1 MAQYPPSPPSLRW
14 VFVGLRAFSTVVLVG
29 AGWIGITLM
38 EDGDTLGALRY
49 VAGAASFAAATWV
62 SPYSTAFLVFLG
74 LPILILPVSAGS
86 GVIFAVIVVVAFG
99 WLLWSKRRPIQ
110 LDAETIVRAEDD
122 AVMPHAVPLVEA
134 FTSMDWAQVG
144 AVSIMLSRV
153 NVISSLL
160 LSPDKT
166 RCAQVTDVVI
176 AITSKFPGGR
186 TLVTRNS
193 GGVALPPWAL
203 ANDHRGEKPVALAI
217 AHDKALGLLE
227 ANGLKPIPFDPQDV
241 VDFFLAEEKR
251 HMAYAVDTEARMQP
265 SLKGSG
271 PLDSSDDSAQRIR
284 EWKMAEGPTV

>member
-1 MAQYPPSPPSLRW
+1 
-14 VFVGLRAFSTVVLVG
+14 VFLGLRVFSTVVLAG

-74 LPILILPVSAGS
+74 LPILILPVSTGS
-86 GVIFAVIVVVAFG
+86 GVIFTVIVVVAFG
-99 WLLWSKRRPIQ
+99 WLLWSKRRPIKF
-110 LDAETIVRAEDD
+110 DSETIVRAEDD
-122 AVMPHAVPLVEA
+122 AVMPQAVPFVEA
-134 FTSMDWAQVG
+134 FTSMGWAQVG
-144 AVSIMLSRV
+144 AVSIMLRRV

-166 RCAQVTDVVI
+166 QCAQVTDVVI
-176 AITSKFPGGR
+176 AITSQFTGGR

-193 GGVALPPWAL
+193 GGVALPPWGL
-203 ANDHRGEKPVALAI
+203 ANDHRGEKPVALAV
-217 AHDKALGLLE
+217 AHDEALRLIE
-227 ANGLKPIPFDPQDV
+227 ANGFKPIPFDPDNV

-251 HMAYAVDTEARMQP
+251 HMAYAVDSETRMQT

-271 PLDSSDDSAQRIR
+271 PLDSSDASAQRIR
-284 EWKMAEGPTV
+284 EWRMAEGPTV

>member
-1 MAQYPPSPPSLRW
+1 
-14 VFVGLRAFSTVVLVG
+14 VFLGLRVFSTVVLAG

-74 LPILILPVSAGS
+74 LPILILPVSTGS
-86 GVIFAVIVVVAFG
+86 GVIFTVIVVVAFG
-99 WLLWSKRRPIQ
+99 WLLWSKRRPIKF
-110 LDAETIVRAEDD
+110 DSETIVRAEDD
-122 AVMPHAVPLVEA
+122 AVMPQAVPFVEA
-134 FTSMDWAQVG
+134 FTSMGWAQVG
-144 AVSIMLSRV
+144 AVSIMLRRV

-166 RCAQVTDVVI
+166 QCAQVTDVVI
-176 AITSKFPGGR
+176 AITSQFTGGR

-193 GGVALPPWAL
+193 GGVALPPWGL
-203 ANDHRGEKPVALAI
+203 ANDHRGEKPVALAV
-217 AHDKALGLLE
+217 AHDEALRLIE
-227 ANGLKPIPFDPQDV
+227 ANGFKPIPFDPDDV

-251 HMAYAVDTEARMQP
+251 HMAYAVDSETRMQT

-271 PLDSSDDSAQRIR
+271 PLDSSDASAQRIR
-284 EWKMAEGPTV
+284 EWRMAEGPTV

>member
-1 MAQYPPSPPSLRW
+1 
-14 VFVGLRAFSTVVLVG
+14 VFLGLRVFSTVVLAG

-74 LPILILPVSAGS
+74 LPILILPVSTGS
-86 GVIFAVIVVVAFG
+86 GVIFTVIVVVAFG
-99 WLLWSKRRPIQ
+99 WLLWSKRRPIKF
-110 LDAETIVRAEDD
+110 DSETIVRAEDD
-122 AVMPHAVPLVEA
+122 AVMPQAVPFVEA
-134 FTSMDWAQVG
+134 FTSMGWAQVG
-144 AVSIMLSRV
+144 AVSIMLRRV

-166 RCAQVTDVVI
+166 QCAQVTDVVI
-176 AITSKFPGGR
+176 AITSQFTGGR

-193 GGVALPPWAL
+193 GGVALPPWGL
-203 ANDHRGEKPVALAI
+203 ANDHRGEKPVALAV
-217 AHDKALGLLE
+217 AHDEALRLIE
-227 ANGLKPIPFDPQDV
+227 ANGFKPIPFDPDNV

-251 HMAYAVDTEARMQP
+251 HMAYAVDSETRMQP

-271 PLDSSDDSAQRIR
+271 PLDSSDASAQRIR
-284 EWKMAEGPTV
+284 EWRMAEGPTV

>member
-1 MAQYPPSPPSLRW
+1 
-14 VFVGLRAFSTVVLVG
+14 VFLGLRVFSTVVLAG

-74 LPILILPVSAGS
+74 LPILILPVSTGS
-86 GVIFAVIVVVAFG
+86 GVIFTVIVVVAFG
-99 WLLWSKRRPIQ
+99 WLLWSKRRPIKF
-110 LDAETIVRAEDD
+110 DPETIVRAEDD
-122 AVMPHAVPLVEA
+122 AVMPQAVPFVEA
-134 FTSMDWAQVG
+134 FTSMGWAQVG
-144 AVSIMLSRV
+144 AVSIMLRRV

-166 RCAQVTDVVI
+166 QCAQVTDVVI
-176 AITSKFPGGR
+176 AITSQFTGGR

-193 GGVALPPWAL
+193 GGVALPPWGL
-203 ANDHRGEKPVALAI
+203 ANDHRGEKPVALAV
-217 AHDKALGLLE
+217 AHDEALRLIE
-227 ANGLKPIPFDPQDV
+227 ANGFKPIPFDPDDV

-251 HMAYAVDTEARMQP
+251 HMAYAVDSETRMQP

-271 PLDSSDDSAQRIR
+271 PLDSSDASAQRIR
-284 EWKMAEGPTV
+284 EWRMAEGPTV